1 MNLAASTMERHGVVC
16 DSSRTLAQRK
26 MITEEMRE
34 NRDRIAGAQVVHGP
48 RTWLDAL

>member
-1 MNLAASTMERHGVVC
+1 MNLAVSTMERHGVVC

-26 MITEEMRE
+26 KITEKMRE
-34 NRDRIAGAQVVHGP
+34 NRDQIAGAQIVHGA